1 MNIIRDKLERK
12 RIYLD
17 SYVSSTCLDKPS
29 RPHPYMIQKN
39 MKNLHINDPKEVI
52 KVDDTVVGIQE
63 GLNANCW
70 TVGVARWSINMNLQS
85 IDDAYGLSINDVQE
99 KLKYSRT
106 VLENAGAD
114 FVIDTLDDLPRVVEK
129 INSM

>member
-29 RPHPYMIQKN
+29 RPYPYMIQKN
-39 MKNLHINDPKEVI
+39 MENLQINDPKEVI

-85 IDDAYGLSINDVQE
+85 IDDAYGLSIHDVQD

-106 VLENAGAD
+106 VLEEAGAD
-114 FVIDTLDDLPRVVEK
+114 FVIDTLDDLPKVIET
-129 INSM
+129 INYK